1 MDEQI
6 NFKEDAKSLSVM
18 VIIQMLLAE
27 ILALII
33 GVIMLAMRFDQDLTT
48 YFSLIVSSCVATYY
62 VIKHYQKKFSLKISY
77 KTDENFDVL
86 TYLKFVVMTLGAAW
100 LASMIIGYIMELLS
114 GVIVFDTPE
123 FLAKYDLVTNIFLC
137 ISTIIVAPIT
147 EELLFR
153 GIMLGKLKQYGN
165 VFAIVVVSI
174 LFGLLHGNL
183 PQTIP
188 AFVTSLF
195 LCQLTLKSNSIVPA
209 ISIHIIN
216 NAVAQLADINNA
228 LFQIFLNAII
238 IIVIITA
245 IILIIRE
252 YRNGSKY
259 KIEFKVTN
267 YFKNWAGILILIFTI
282 LSIIG
287 SIQII

>member
-6 NFKEDAKSLSVM
+6 NFKEDAKNLNM
-18 VIIQMLLAE
+18 MIIIQMLLAE
-27 ILALII
+27 ILSLII
-33 GVIMLAMRFDQDLTT
+33 GKIMLAMRFDQDFTT
-48 YFSLIVSSCVATYY
+48 YFSLIVSSCAATYY
-62 VIKHYQKKFSLKISY
+62 IIKHYQKKFSLKINY

-86 TYLKFVVMTLGAAW
+86 TYSKFVVMTLGATW
-100 LASMIIGYIMELLS
+100 LTSIVLSYIMELLS
-114 GVIVFDTPE
+114 GVIIFETSEYLV
-123 FLAKYDLVTNIFLC
+123 KYDLITNIVLC

-153 GIMLGKLKQYGN
+153 GIILGKLKQYGN

-195 LCQLTLKSNSIVPA
+195 LCQLTLKSNSIVPT
-209 ISIHIIN
+209 ISIHMIN
-216 NAVAQLADINNA
+216 NVVAHLEDINNG

-245 IILIIRE
+245 IVLIVRE
-252 YRNGSKY
+252 YRSGKKY

-267 YFKNWAGILILIFTI
+267 YFKNWPGILILIFTI
-282 LSIIG
+282 FSIIG